1 MQTGESPS
9 LTGVPHPRRAIIMLP
24 CSGPSRPSP
33 HGRAKCA
40 ALTAPARGSRSRHV
54 VNEAV
59 WPGSEWQTTT
69 LASVIYPLTSSRSQ

>member
-1 MQTGESPS
+1 MQTGESSS

-24 CSGPSRPSP
+24 CSGPSRPNP

-54 VNEAV
+54 VNEVV
-59 WPGSEWQTTT
+59 WPASEW
-69 LASVIYPLTSSRSQ
+69 